1 MANTSVTLEPDKL
14 EATIRKVAQRVA
26 ERFPGS
32 GLACLAAALVK
43 IAGEALARGEEIR
56 APRWGLRA
64 VSGACLA
71 LLATALI
78 FVIHEAKPPTWPVA
92 AVELAQGLDAALSTL
107 ILVGAAIAF
116 VATLE
121 FRLKRKRALDA
132 LHELRV
138 LAHVID
144 MHQLAKDP
152 VHGPDQAERAL
163 ALNAYLNECSDLLAL
178 IGKVAAYYVQ
188 GFHDSVVL
196 RTVNEI
202 EDLTNGLSRKIW
214 QKLTLLERMT
224 HPRSDE

>member
-1 MANTSVTLEPDKL
+1 MNARVTLEPDKL
-14 EATIRKVAQRVA
+14 EATIRKVAARIG

-32 GLACLAAALVK
+32 GLASQADALVK
-43 IAGEALARGEEIR
+43 IADEACTRGERIR

-64 VSGACLA
+64 ISGASLA
-71 LLATALI
+71 LLAAALI

-92 AVELAQGLDAALSTL
+92 AVELAQGIDAALSTL

-121 FRLKRKRALDA
+121 LRLKRKQALDA

-144 MHQLAKDP
+144 MHQLGKDP
-152 VHGPDQAERAL
+152 VQGPDQAELAF

-178 IGKVAAYYVQ
+178 IGKVAAFYVQ
-188 GFHDSVVL
+188 GFHDPVVL

-214 QKLTLLERMT
+214 QKLTLLERIT
-224 HPRSDE
+224 ERGRG

>member
-1 MANTSVTLEPDKL
+1 MIHARVTLEPDKL
-14 EATIRKVAQRVA
+14 EATIRKVAARIT
-26 ERFPGS
+26 EHFPGS
-32 GLACLAAALVK
+32 GLAAQADALVR
-43 IAGEALARGEEIR
+43 IADEAVARSEEIR

-64 VSGACLA
+64 ISGAGLA
-71 LLATALI
+71 LLAAALI

-121 FRLKRKRALDA
+121 LRAKRKRALEA

-144 MHQLAKDP
+144 LHQLAKDP
-152 VHGPDQAERAL
+152 GRDPEQAGRAADL
-163 ALNAYLNECSDLLAL
+163 SDYLNQCGDLLAL
-178 IGKVAAYYVQ
+178 IGKVAAFYVQ

-214 QKLTLLERMT
+214 QKLTLLERIT
-224 HPRSDE
+224 GRRRG

>member
-1 MANTSVTLEPDKL
+1 MNARVTLEPDKL
-14 EATIRKVAQRVA
+14 EATIRKVAARIG

-32 GLACLAAALVK
+32 GLASQADALVR
-43 IAGEALARGEEIR
+43 IADEAVARGEEIR

-64 VSGACLA
+64 ISGAGLA
-71 LLATALI
+71 ILAAAL
-78 FVIHEAKPPTWPVA
+78 VILIHSAKPPTWPVA
-92 AVELAQGLDAALSTL
+92 AVELAQGIDAALSTM

-121 FRLKRKRALDA
+121 LRAKRKHALDA

-144 MHQLAKDP
+144 LHQLAKDP
-152 VHGPDQAERAL
+152 GRDTGHEDRTED
-163 ALNAYLNECSDLLAL
+163 LNAYLNECSDLLAL
-178 IGKVAAYYVQ
+178 IGKVAAYYIQ
-188 GFHDSVVL
+188 GLHDSVVL

-224 HPRSDE
+224 GRRRG

>member
-1 MANTSVTLEPDKL
+1 MNARVTLEADKL
-14 EATIRKVAQRVA
+14 EATIRKVAARVS

-32 GLACLAAALVK
+32 GLAVQAATLVR
-43 IAGEALARGEEIR
+43 IADEAVARGEEIR
-56 APRWGLRA
+56 APHWALRL
-64 VSGACLA
+64 VSGASLAILAAA
-71 LLATALI
+71 LLV
-78 FVIHEAKPPTWPVA
+78 VIHEARPPSWPVA

-116 VATLE
+116 VVTLE
-121 FRLKRKRALDA
+121 LRLKRKRALDA

-144 MHQLAKDP
+144 MHQLGKDP
-152 VHGPDQAERAL
+152 GRDPTQRADR
-163 ALNAYLNECSDLLAL
+163 AADLNDYLSECSDLLAL

-214 QKLTLLERMT
+214 QKLTLLD
-224 HPRSDE
+224 RSSAARRG